1 MFFDRTMN
9 ENRREIKS
17 TNYLTAFSLTNF
29 GARSSKMTL
38 KAMQCQ
44 NSYQKRVARKAAVKA
59 KGRVTARVLVI
70 TNCNALLE
78 KSYERQYGLTE

>member
-1 MFFDRTMN
+1 MCFDGTMN

-17 TNYLTAFSLTNF
+17 TNYLTGFSLTNS
-29 GARSSKMTL
+29 GARSSKITL

-44 NSYQKRVARKAAVKA
+44 NSYHKRVARKAVAKA

-70 TNCNALLE
+70 TNSNALLE
-78 KSYERQYGLTE
+78 KSYKKQYGLTE